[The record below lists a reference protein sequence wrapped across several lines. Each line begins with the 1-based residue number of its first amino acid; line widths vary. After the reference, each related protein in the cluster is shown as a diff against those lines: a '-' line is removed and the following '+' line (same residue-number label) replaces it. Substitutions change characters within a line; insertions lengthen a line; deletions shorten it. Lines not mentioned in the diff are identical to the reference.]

1 MILKTGVRRRQKW
14 VAFMVDL
21 FSISPLQ
28 RRKMEVSASLTSVQ
42 MTLSEG
48 SNDTE
53 SKFRMV
59 LGPGGLIVSIP
70 LSILAA

>member
-1 MILKTGVRRRQKW
+1 MILETGARRRQKW

-21 FSISPLQ
+21 FSISLLQ
-28 RRKMEVSASLTSVQ
+28 RRKMEVSASLNSAQ
-42 MTLSEG
+42 MTHSEG
-48 SNDTE
+48 SNGTE